1 MEFFVIIMR
10 LFLQLCIA
18 VWNGMMRVVNAII
31 GRENAKRIEK
41 NNQISR
47 GVIEDKSVPISSVFH
62 DGCLRNS
69 IISGSEEFVRN
80 LMLINGIKN
89 AHSHKCPIIVLHESN
104 TDLEALVQQH
114 ISDSIIINRKSSIF
128 DPFFNRTE
136 NEIIKMVLSLGKKE
150 YGLQDQTR
158 YAIKGMMEFLMI
170 KGKKPSLSALSSC
183 PYDELYDKLDDMV
196 QKRKI
201 SSAQAQRVKS
211 LLSSGQGEHVK
222 LESFL
227 VDFKDECERL
237 LISGSTTIYD
247 ITRAVE
253 EKKVLLFDIGSS
265 SNKLLLGYIA
275 SQIEMCIRNGHTLSI
290 VIDNISLS
298 KDSSDLIKLL
308 STNSSRCNV
317 TITTNDLYA
326 MVNSDEKF
334 MYTFLGNSLE
344 NIIMQHG
351 SAVSAE
357 EWSKAIGYYDKT
369 ETTTTVS
376 QGKTKGGFSLFPSY
390 NENKS
395 LAYSIKREA
404 IVKSEEIIRMSN
416 NEMYIYDRARNE
428 LRHCYVTN

>member
-1 MEFFVIIMR
+1 MNTFWIIMR
-10 LFLQLCIA
+10 LFAQLFIA
-18 VWNGMMRVVNAII
+18 MWNGMMRIINAII
-31 GRENAKRIEK
+31 GKENAKRIER

-47 GVIEDKSVPISSVFH
+47 GVIEDKSVPISSIFH

-69 IISGSEEFVRN
+69 IISGSEEYVRN
-80 LMLINGIKN
+80 LMLINGIRN
-89 AHSHKCPIIVLHESN
+89 AYSHNSPIIVLHESN
-104 TDLEALVQQH
+104 SDLEGLVHQY
-114 ISDSIIINRKSSIF
+114 IGDSIIVNRKSSMF

-150 YGLQDQTR
+150 YGLKDETR
-158 YAIKGMMEFLMI
+158 YAIKGMIEFLKL

-183 PYDELYDKLDDMV
+183 PYDDLYDKLDDMV

-201 SSAQAQRVKS
+201 SGTQAQKIKS
-211 LLSSGQGEHVK
+211 TLSSGQNEHVK

-227 VDFKDECERL
+227 VDFKDECDEL
-237 LISGSTTIYD
+237 LISGSSTIYD
-247 ITRAVE
+247 IIRAVKE
-253 EKKVLLFDIGSS
+253 NKVMLFDIGSS
-265 SNKLLLGYIA
+265 ANKLLLGCIA
-275 SQIEMCIRNGHTLSI
+275 FQIEMCIRNGHSLSI

-298 KDSSDLIKLL
+298 QDSSNLIKIL
-308 STNSSRCNV
+308 SSNTSKSHV
-317 TITTNDLYA
+317 TITTSDLYA
-326 MVNSDEKF
+326 MVNSDEKL
-334 MYTFLGNSLE
+334 MYTFLGNSME

-395 LAYSIKREA
+395 LAYSIKREP
-404 IVKSEEIIRMSN
+404 IVKSEEIIRMNN
-416 NEMYIYDRARNE
+416 NEMYIFDRTNNE
-428 LRHCYVTN
+428 LRHCHVTN